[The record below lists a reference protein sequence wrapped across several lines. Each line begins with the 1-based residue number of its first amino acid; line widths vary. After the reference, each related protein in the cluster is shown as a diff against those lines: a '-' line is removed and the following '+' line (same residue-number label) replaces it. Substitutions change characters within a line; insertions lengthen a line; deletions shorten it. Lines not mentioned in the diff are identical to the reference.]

1 MEWQRES
8 DFKGEHYERRPQQG
22 WEIHEG
28 CCEMACSCASS
39 WNCNLLVCEIIQ
51 MFMTQIFP
59 GTYLFQKYF
68 FLNKTYKTGNKLLSK
83 LHLSSLLQELLEKN
97 IMSFYF
103 YLIAI
108 QGMAQC

>member
-8 DFKGEHYERRPQQG
+8 GFKGEHYERRPQQG

-28 CCEMACSCASS
+28 CCETACVCASS
-39 WNCNLLVCEIIQ
+39 WNCNLLVREIIQ

-59 GTYLFQKYF
+59 GTYLFQRYVFKIKPTKQVTNCS
-68 FLNKTYKTGNKLLSK
+68 LNGIS
-83 LHLSSLLQELLEKN
+83 LHFARIIGKKN
-97 IMSFYF
+97 IMLFYL

-108 QGMAQC
+108 QGMAQY